1 MMNNN
6 GADSFNMQNF
16 KGDTY
21 KKYVEVAETTE
32 AHNVPV
38 TAENIHEVKVALM
51 MNSTKNTNEDKQWTS
66 WAFKIL
72 FPHVIMPLH
81 MDRHSAKTFF
91 DDIKAKRNLQPGELQ
106 LSWWFIKEVEKD
118 YQEKFI
124 AGGASD
130 GSFSNKH
137 SS

>member
-32 AHNVPV
+32 PHNVPV

-91 DDIKAKRNLQPGELQ
+91 DVIKAKRNLQPGELQ
-106 LSWWFIKEVEKD
+106 LSWLFIKEVEKD

>member
-1 MMNNN
+1 M
-6 GADSFNMQNF
+6 S
-16 KGDTY
+16 
-21 KKYVEVAETTE
+21 
-32 AHNVPV
+32 
-38 TAENIHEVKVALM
+38 
-51 MNSTKNTNEDKQWTS
+51 STKITKDDKQWTS
-66 WAFKIL
+66 WTFKIL

-106 LSWWFIKEVEKD
+106 LSWWFIKEVEKE

-124 AGGASD
+124 AAGASD
-130 GSFSNKH
+130 GSLSNKH